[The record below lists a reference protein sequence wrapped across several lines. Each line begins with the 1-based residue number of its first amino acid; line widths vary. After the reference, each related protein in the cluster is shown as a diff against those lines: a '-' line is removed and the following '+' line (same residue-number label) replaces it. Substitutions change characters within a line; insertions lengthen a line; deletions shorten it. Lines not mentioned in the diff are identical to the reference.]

1 MTGVKVQKGVKVCSR
16 QYAVGSCYLSQF
28 SCFLLLTACCLLL
41 TVFTGCQQGTPPQ
54 PPAQQAKKE
63 APKPVAATPAVEIK
77 EEIKK
82 EETAITAKQRNPF
95 KSFIV
100 KVTEKPAVAVP
111 KTPLQR
117 YELEQLK
124 LVAIIWGVNSSIAM
138 VEAPDGK
145 GYSIRKGDLIGN
157 RNGKVRRIEK
167 DRVVVEERFA
177 EASGEVTTN
186 EFLIKLPLPKGE
198 EEVR

>member
-1 MTGVKVQKGVKVCSR
+1 MQYVVCRKQKIGNEVTAYR
-16 QYAVGSCYLSQF
+16 
-28 SCFLLLTACCLLL
+28 LLPTPCWFYCLLITAYCL
-41 TVFTGCQQGTPPQ
+41 LFFNGCQQSTPPQ

-63 APKPVAATPAVEIK
+63 APKPVAAPPAIEIK
-77 EEIKK
+77 EETKK

-100 KVTEKPAVAVP
+100 KVTEKPTVAVP

-124 LVAIIWGVNSSIAM
+124 LVAIIWGVNSPIAM

-145 GYSIRKGDLIGN
+145 GYSIKKGDLIGN

-177 EASGEVTTN
+177 EASGEVITN

-198 EEVR
+198 EESR

>member
-1 MTGVKVQKGVKVCSR
+1 MDRRSQGSEVRSQESGVRMVLFCILASVFCI
-16 QYAVGSCYLSQF
+16 LS
-28 SCFLLLTACCLLL
+28 L
-41 TVFTGCQQGTPPQ
+41 TGCQQSTPPQ
-54 PPAQQAKKE
+54 PPAEQAKKE
-63 APKPVAATPAVEIK
+63 APKPVAAPPAIEMK
-77 EEIKK
+77 EETKK

-100 KVTEKPAVAVP
+100 KVTEKPTVAVP

-124 LVAIIWGVNSSIAM
+124 LVAIIWGVNSPIAM

-145 GYSIRKGDLIGN
+145 GYSIKKGDLIGN

-177 EASGEVTTN
+177 EASGEVITN

-198 EEVR
+198 EESR

>member
-1 MTGVKVQKGVKVCSR
+1 MQKVRNKKQEAGSR
-16 QYAVGSCYLSQF
+16 KQEARSKKILPLISR
-28 SCFLLLTACCLLL
+28 LLPLASCLLL
-41 TVFTGCQQGTPPQ
+41 LAGCQQGTPPQ
-54 PPAQQAKKE
+54 PPVQQVKKE
-63 APKPVAATPAVEIK
+63 APKIAAAPPAVEIK
-77 EEIKK
+77 EETKK
-82 EETAITAKQRNPF
+82 EETASVAKQRNPF

-100 KVTEKPAVAVP
+100 KVTEKPTVAVP

-124 LVAIIWGVNSSIAM
+124 LVAVIWGVNSPIAM

-145 GYSIRKGDLIGN
+145 GYSIKKGDLIGN

-177 EASGEVTTN
+177 EASGEVITN

-198 EEVR
+198 EELR

>member
-1 MTGVKVQKGVKVCSR
+1 MDRRSQGSEVRSQESGVRMVLFCILASVFCI
-16 QYAVGSCYLSQF
+16 LS
-28 SCFLLLTACCLLL
+28 L
-41 TVFTGCQQGTPPQ
+41 TGCQQSTPPQ
-54 PPAQQAKKE
+54 PPAEQ
-63 APKPVAATPAVEIK
+63 T
-77 EEIKK
+77 KK

-100 KVTEKPAVAVP
+100 KVTEKPTVAVP